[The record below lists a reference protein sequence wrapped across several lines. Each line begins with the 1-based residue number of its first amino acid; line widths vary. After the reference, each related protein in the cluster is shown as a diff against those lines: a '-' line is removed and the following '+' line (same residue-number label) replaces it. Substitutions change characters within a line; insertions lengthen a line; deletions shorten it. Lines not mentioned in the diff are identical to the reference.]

1 MPNVVDETK
10 EDGWHVHPNRCGN
23 PVNSSTLFFFQH
35 ERDEKMLYLG
45 RPMSVLALCG
55 VFLFAASAKSA
66 EPTENAALAY
76 WQAFALLPTV
86 DKDLDKLVSE
96 APTVKLDDRTKEL
109 VKKSK
114 ASLACMRRAAS
125 LPACDWGLE
134 FSAGPHMVM
143 PHLSKARQMAR
154 YACLHARQQLADGQP
169 DKALKTIRDVFVL
182 ARHSGADDMLISIL
196 VQYAVEQIVIDTV
209 SQELPNFD
217 AKQLD
222 VLAGYLD
229 ALPEGGS
236 MTESLRQEQR
246 VYVEWA
252 RRVVQNAKSDSEA
265 VRQLRNIVVPA
276 DEAPGGKDV
285 TRKQIAKWLD
295 GTTKDYDE
303 IHAIFDL
310 PNDEFQPRWDTL
322 VKRIRVENPYSSAVL
337 PALKNVR
344 EVRDRSTA
352 TWALFRTAIA
362 VQRDGKERLATIKDP
377 FGGGPFQYKK
387 LPAGFRLTSK
397 FNFRGKQAELTV
409 GPVAK
414 R

>member
-1 MPNVVDETK
+1 M
-10 EDGWHVHPNRCGN
+10 W
-23 PVNSSTLFFFQH
+23 SLS
-35 ERDEKMLYLG
+35 
-45 RPMSVLALCG
+45 
-55 VFLFAASAKSA
+55 FAASAKTA
-66 EPTENAALAY
+66 EPTKNAALAY

-86 DKDLDKLVSE
+86 DKDLDKLVIE

-114 ASLACMRRAAS
+114 TALTCMRRAAS

-143 PHLSKARQMAR
+143 PHLSKPRQLAR
-154 YACLHARQQLADGQP
+154 YACLHA
-169 DKALKTIRDVFVL
+169 
-182 ARHSGADDMLISIL
+182 
-196 VQYAVEQIVIDTV
+196 
-209 SQELPNFD
+209 
-217 AKQLD
+217 
-222 VLAGYLD
+222 
-229 ALPEGGS
+229 
-236 MTESLRQEQR
+236 
-246 VYVEWA
+246 
-252 RRVVQNAKSDSEA
+252 
-265 VRQLRNIVVPA
+265 RQLRNIVVPA

-310 PNDEFQPRWDTL
+310 PNDEFQPRWDAL
-322 VKRIRVENPYSSAVL
+322 VKRIRAENPYSSVVL

-344 EVRDRSTA
+344 EVRDRGTA

-377 FGGGPFQYKK
+377 FGDGPFQYKK

-397 FNFRGKQAELTV
+397 FSFRGKQAELTV
-409 GPVAK
+409 GPVAN